1 MFSRNALPAST
12 IFANELLLRL
22 PRIEIQIMRPKLELV
37 ALPLHTVLNGAG
49 KRIEYG
55 YFINSGMASI
65 LTVLKSGKMVEV
77 GLSGAEGFVGLP
89 LVAGLKSSSGRVI
102 VQAAG
107 SAFRI
112 TAGEVAK
119 ALGRCPVLERSLY
132 RYTHEVSA
140 QAAQIAA
147 CNRLH
152 NSKQRLA
159 RWLLMS
165 EDRMKGECVRLTQ
178 ETLAHTLG
186 MRRASVS
193 VALTQLNKAGMV
205 SYARGKTE
213 IVDRARL
220 EAASCECYSA
230 INEGRRVWSRESR

>member
-1 MFSRNALPAST
+1 MPVST
-12 IFANELLLRL
+12 ILANELLLRL
-22 PRIEIQIMRPKLELV
+22 PRTESQIMRAKLELV
-37 ALPLHTVLNGAG
+37 TLPLHTVLNGAG

-55 YFINSGMASI
+55 YFMNSGMASI

-89 LVAGLKSSSGRVI
+89 LVAGLRSSSGRVI
-102 VQAAG
+102 VQGAG

-112 TAGEVAK
+112 SAREVTG
-119 ALGRCPVLERSLY
+119 ALKRCPVLERRLQ

-152 NSKQRLA
+152 NSRQRLA

-165 EDRMKGECVRLTQ
+165 QDRMKGESVQLTQ
-178 ETLAHTLG
+178 QMLAHMLG

-193 VALTQLNKAGMV
+193 VALGHLHKAGMV
-205 SYARGKTE
+205 SYARGRTR

-230 INEGRRVWSRESR
+230 INAGRRAWSRESR